1 MDPAVHGEPSVL
13 EILRVA
19 LDGGDLVESV
29 TGKFATA
36 PVRAAARC
44 GVSNRTGGERP
55 APSPCPPPRR
65 CEAHASGCPCPPSRG
80 RIARPVRTSVDSHF
94 CCAGVRKFVS
104 RTNGTGRRPGGV
116 AGGTLPPRRT
126 ETSHAAVGWA
136 GSAACRRRYVSSAA
150 ENSPLPPQDVAE
162 QAVRTRPPSARID
175 SEEKVAVTR
184 GDAVGVWDARR
195 VAQRVLVIKAG
206 VRDTRETNFRV
217 EAHPGSA
224 SPPPRTEHQGRR
236 HPPSTS

>member
-13 EILRVA
+13 EILRVV

-36 PVRAAARC
+36 PVTCCSTLR
-44 GVSNRTGGERP
+44 SFKPNR
-55 APSPCPPPRR
+55 RR
-65 CEAHASGCPCPPSRG
+65 TAHTISLSATQAVRGSRLRLPLPTFAG
-80 RIARPVRTSVDSHF
+80 TNRARPVRTSVDSHF

-126 ETSHAAVGWA
+126 ETSHSAVGWA

-162 QAVRTRPPSARID
+162 QAVRTRTASARIGP
-175 SEEKVAVTR
+175 EEKVAVTR
-184 GDAVGVWDARR
+184 GDAVGVWDTQR
-195 VAQRVLVIKAG
+195 VTQRVLVIKAG

-224 SPPPRTEHQGRR
+224 SPPPDRAPSRR